1 MKEVETKQKVIES
14 LTKAF
19 QKQKSVLCETK
30 LAFNFDKAVKDVRA
44 GLTHFGAP
52 RDHRTVCKQSQW
64 PYLEALKNPEL
75 ELFEQ
80 E

>member
-1 MKEVETKQKVIES
+1 MI
-14 LTKAF
+14 F
-19 QKQKSVLCETK
+19 K

-52 RDHRTVCKQSQW
+52 RDHRAICKQSQW
-64 PYLEALKNPEL
+64 PYLEALKNPDL